1 MVTTYHA
8 PPSATDAGLRQLTV
22 GVEEEFLLL
31 DPDTGVNAAVAEA
44 VIDNLP
50 EAVRGQSRLEL
61 RRSMVEMVT
70 PVCTDLLDLA
80 EVLARHRRM
89 AASAADTAGARL
101 VAVGA
106 TPVDDPQRDVPE
118 VPRYQDLVRR
128 YGPVATDP
136 ALCGC
141 HVHVGVPDRDL
152 AVRVCNRL
160 RMWLPVVQALASN
173 SPFHAGI
180 DTGHASWRSVQLTRW
195 PGVGPTPHFSSAAE
209 YDACV
214 AALVSSGIMIDDA
227 MVYWYAR
234 PSATYPT
241 VEIRV
246 GDVCP
251 TVQDTVLVAALVR
264 ALVAT
269 MIDDE
274 LAGAPTS
281 PVRDCEVAAAHWRAA
296 REGLDGALM
305 DLRLGTLR
313 PAWDLVDELMAT
325 VSPALLRHGDVELVV
340 RQLARLRR
348 HGTGATRQR
357 DVHARTGDLRAVL
370 ADLAEQTVVGMTDRM

>member
-118 VPRYQDLVRR
+118 
-128 YGPVATDP
+128 
-136 ALCGC
+136 
-141 HVHVGVPDRDL
+141 
-152 AVRVCNRL
+152 
-160 RMWLPVVQALASN
+160 
-173 SPFHAGI
+173 
-180 DTGHASWRSVQLTRW
+180 
-195 PGVGPTPHFSSAAE
+195 
-209 YDACV
+209 
-214 AALVSSGIMIDDA
+214 
-227 MVYWYAR
+227 
-234 PSATYPT
+234 
-241 VEIRV
+241 
-246 GDVCP
+246 
-251 TVQDTVLVAALVR
+251 
-264 ALVAT
+264 
-269 MIDDE
+269 DE

-357 DVHARTGDLRAVL
+357 DVHARTGHLRAVL